1 MTLVKWQPRH
11 SLVSDFDQ
19 MINSI
24 FNDGW
29 NDLTTKQT
37 NVIPVDISE
46 NEKEFILSADFP
58 GFDKKDV
65 SLKVEENQLRLT
77 ANQEDQK
84 KSNDGKYSLRERLS
98 GKLSRN
104 FTLPDNVISDSINA
118 KFKNGTLT
126 ISIPKIK
133 EIKSDIRQ
141 IKIS

>member
-1 MTLVKWQPRH
+1 MTLVKWQPRR

-84 KSNDGKYSLRERLS
+84 KFNDVKYSLRERLS

-118 KFKNGTLT
+118 IFKNGTLT

>member
-24 FNDGW
+24 FNDSW

-77 ANQEDQK
+77 ADQGDQK

-118 KFKNGTLT
+118 IFKNGTLT

-133 EIKSDIRQ
+133 ERKSDIRQ

>member
-19 MINSI
+19 IINSI
-24 FNDGW
+24 FNDSW

-58 GFDKKDV
+58 GFDKKNV

-104 FTLPDNVISDSINA
+104 FALPDNVISEDINA
-118 KFKNGTLT
+118 IFKNGTLT

>member
-84 KSNDGKYSLRERLS
+84 KFNDVKYSLRERLS

-118 KFKNGTLT
+118 IFKNGTLT

>member
-104 FTLPDNVISDSINA
+104 FTLPDNVISEDINA
-118 KFKNGTLT
+118 IFKNGTLT

>member
-24 FNDGW
+24 FNDSW

-84 KSNDGKYSLRERLS
+84 KFNDVKYSLRERLS

-118 KFKNGTLT
+118 IFKNGTLT

>member
-1 MTLVKWQPRH
+1 MTLVKWQPKH

-46 NEKEFILSADFP
+46 NENEFILSADFP

-65 SLKVEENQLRLT
+65 NLKVEENQLRLT
-77 ANQEDQK
+77 ADQDDQK
-84 KSNDGKYSLRERLS
+84 KSSDGKYRIRERLS

-104 FTLPDNVISDSINA
+104 FTLPDNVISEKINA
-118 KFKNGTLT
+118 IFKNGTLK
-126 ISIPKIK
+126 ISIPKIEEVK
-133 EIKSDIRQ
+133 PNIRQ